1 MATHLVAQAQLP
13 WISLSSWMSDFYQRL
28 GQDDG
33 LSSLECWDD
42 VSVSVRALFAQIR
55 SIRAGS
61 QDGVQVEDRAVA
73 DGNMLWAILQTHRL
87 VEEMMALQWDGHP
100 AVQSVLSLHVFR
112 RSVTPEAFSELTSK
126 VKALTSKV
134 DGLETRLENVEKK
147 KSS

>member
-1 MATHLVAQAQLP
+1 
-13 WISLSSWMSDFYQRL
+13 MSDFYQRL

-73 DGNMLWAILQTHRL
+73 DGNMLWAILQTPL
-87 VEEMMALQWDGHP
+87 VEEMMTLQWDGHP